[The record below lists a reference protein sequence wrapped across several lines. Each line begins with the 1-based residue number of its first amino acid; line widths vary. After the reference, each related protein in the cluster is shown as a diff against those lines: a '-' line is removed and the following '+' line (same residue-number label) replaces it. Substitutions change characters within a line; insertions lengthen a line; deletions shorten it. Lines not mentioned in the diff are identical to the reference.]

1 MKTEKELTPKESLEL
16 IQEVISDS
24 RSRMEENGFI
34 YIFWGVLIA
43 LASFGQYYL
52 LSNGMYDFNYYPYFI
67 LPAGG
72 VFTYFYYARKEN
84 RPSNHI
90 GKSISVLWSVL
101 AVNLF
106 ALGFS
111 YGLMLDTELIPVLL
125 ILLGIGIAVSGRLI
139 QSAFLTGAGIV
150 TNVLGLV
157 CFFLPQMQHSL
168 VMGIVALVG
177 VALPGFYLRNQHR
190 KNYV

>member
-1 MKTEKELTPKESLEL
+1 METQKELTPKESLDMIRE
-16 IQEVISDS
+16 IISES

-52 LSNGMYDFNYYPYFI
+52 LSNEMYDVNYYPYFI
-67 LPAGG
+67 LPVGG
-72 VFTYFYYARKEN
+72 VFTYFYYTRRDN

-101 AVNLF
+101 AVNMF

-111 YGLMLDTELIPVLL
+111 YGMMLEAELIPVLL
-125 ILLGIGIAVSGRLI
+125 ILLGIGVAVSGRLI

-150 TNVLGLV
+150 TNLLGLV

-168 VMGIVALVG
+168 IMGIAALLG

-190 KNYV
+190 KNHV

>member
-1 MKTEKELTPKESLEL
+1 METQEELTPKESLDMIRE
-16 IQEVISDS
+16 IISES
-24 RSRMEENGFI
+24 RSRMEEDGFI
-34 YIFWGVLIA
+34 YIFWGILIA

-52 LSNGMYDFNYYPYFI
+52 LTQGMYEVNYYPYFI
-67 LPAGG
+67 LPLGG

-84 RPSNHI
+84 RPANHI
-90 GKSISVLWSVL
+90 GKSISVLWAVL
-101 AVNLF
+101 GLNMF

-111 YGLMLDTELIPVLL
+111 YGMMLDTELVPVLL

-139 QSAFLTGAGIV
+139 QSAFLTGAGVV
-150 TNVLGLV
+150 TNLLGLV

-168 VMGIVALVG
+168 VMGIVAIVG

-190 KNYV
+190 KHHV